1 MNEKDSS
8 ESMDQKERA
17 PFRVRLPRFVAP
29 RRIGLG
35 TVLKRMTFGRVDGGG
50 NIFDIRNTDRSVYIR
65 SASGRR
71 HAEVRRCVSTD
82 LSFQPYVP

>member
-35 TVLKRMTFGRVDGGG
+35 TVLKRMTYAVGIKPCGGCKRRAAALDRRV
-50 NIFDIRNTDRSVYIR
+50 IFFSKPSD
-65 SASGRR
+65 
-71 HAEVRRCVSTD
+71 
-82 LSFQPYVP
+82 